1 LDRHAWLKGRYVV
14 FPHASDGGHKTLIRK
29 GLHDKY
35 KEMPCVGVYT
45 DGDASKLGD
54 GNTKILSGEDK
65 AWGNKRV
72 AVIQTS
78 DTRSDV
84 FSKLAKCPTWIKWA
98 TPTAEALR
106 QACLAQESR
115 ISLSLPPLP
124 NIYLTRLSVSNS
136 LYMGPIELELN
147 PQYNAIIGGRGTGKS
162 TCLEYIRW
170 ALCDQ
175 PPIAAAS
182 DDLPD
187 VARRERLI
195 DETLRPLK
203 STVDVHFSINAIP
216 HAVRRN
222 SETGEVALKV
232 GDGELEP
239 TKPEDIR
246 SLLPIQAYS
255 QRQLSSV
262 AVRLDEVTRFV
273 TAPVRKQLADLEAR
287 AATLAGRI
295 RENYATLQRYRALAA
310 AIARDEI
317 ELHSLQEQAANLRG
331 SLPDVSAEDQQ
342 LLAQK
347 PLFDSAD
354 EVVAGWEIDLEAASS
369 ALSDVR
375 QELESLVAGMAS
387 LGNEAPETKT
397 LRALEQAI
405 RDAMLA
411 TKDSLE
417 QTEQDLHAKRAPAT
431 AIARNSEEWE
441 KSHEQ
446 FEIAYALAKQ
456 RSAAHESQ
464 LEALAGLEARQKTLR
479 QQLASQR
486 DELKRIGEPLRKHE
500 ELRDE
505 WMAAQRDRSDLLS
518 KQCEGLTDLSNGVI
532 RAGLGRGTEFNALAQ
547 RFKAAVSGSGI
558 RANKIDAI
566 FERVRENED
575 TLAAWAETTEEL
587 EGYLLDGYDP
597 GEKRPSPKTALAAL
611 TAAEIEKLR
620 AKVTPE
626 DVTEMS
632 LTPPGDR
639 PSFEYRIRE
648 NEYIP
653 FEVASAGQQATA
665 LLRVLLN
672 QPGPPLIIDQPED
685 DLDSQ
690 VILAVV
696 DDIWRSKMKRQLIFS
711 SHNANLVVNGDAEQ
725 IVCCDYRAAG
735 DQSRGHIKLTG
746 AIDIPKVRT
755 EITTVMEG
763 GEKAFRLRKEK
774 YGF

>member
-1 LDRHAWLKGRYVV
+1 V
-14 FPHASDGGHKTLIRK
+14 
-29 GLHDKY
+29 
-35 KEMPCVGVYT
+35 
-45 DGDASKLGD
+45 
-54 GNTKILSGEDK
+54 
-65 AWGNKRV
+65 
-72 AVIQTS
+72 
-78 DTRSDV
+78 
-84 FSKLAKCPTWIKWA
+84 
-98 TPTAEALR
+98 
-106 QACLAQESR
+106 
-115 ISLSLPPLP
+115 
-124 NIYLTRLSVSNS
+124 
-136 LYMGPIELELN
+136 
-147 PQYNAIIGGRGTGKS
+147 
-162 TCLEYIRW
+162 
-170 ALCDQ
+170 
-175 PPIAAAS
+175 
-182 DDLPD
+182 
-187 VARRERLI
+187 
-195 DETLRPLK
+195 
-203 STVDVHFSINAIP
+203 
-216 HAVRRN
+216 
-222 SETGEVALKV
+222 
-232 GDGELEP
+232 
-239 TKPEDIR
+239 
-246 SLLPIQAYS
+246 
-255 QRQLSSV
+255 
-262 AVRLDEVTRFV
+262 
-273 TAPVRKQLADLEAR
+273 
-287 AATLAGRI
+287 
-295 RENYATLQRYRALAA
+295 
-310 AIARDEI
+310 
-317 ELHSLQEQAANLRG
+317 
-331 SLPDVSAEDQQ
+331 
-342 LLAQK
+342 
-347 PLFDSAD
+347 
-354 EVVAGWEIDLEAASS
+354 
-369 ALSDVR
+369 
-375 QELESLVAGMAS
+375 
-387 LGNEAPETKT
+387 
-397 LRALEQAI
+397 
-405 RDAMLA
+405 
-411 TKDSLE
+411 
-417 QTEQDLHAKRAPAT
+417 
-431 AIARNSEEWE
+431 
-441 KSHEQ
+441 
-446 FEIAYALAKQ
+446 
-456 RSAAHESQ
+456 
-464 LEALAGLEARQKTLR
+464 
-479 QQLASQR
+479 
-486 DELKRIGEPLRKHE
+486 
-500 ELRDE
+500 
-505 WMAAQRDRSDLLS
+505 
-518 KQCEGLTDLSNGVI
+518 
-532 RAGLGRGTEFNALAQ
+532 GLGRGTEFNALAQ